1 MNIRWTGPRTSLTNR
16 PYKSDLLK
24 LNVSFKYSSLITLQ
38 VYGVYS
44 PAIHRVHVYQSSNL
58 HHITSVL
65 TLDTPNFTYKCPR
78 LLVSNTLLTSIQIHS
93 PSIDKQH
100 PPFPANL
107 QANSPSTSLQV
118 YHLPRPSTSRPP
130 PPTLA
135 CFRASNRRERERPCI
150 IQIRLLCKETPAGIL
165 SPMVS
170 LLVDVFLSL
179 LGNFRF
185 CS

>member
-1 MNIRWTGPRTSLTNR
+1 MGSIHLRYTVFTSTSHQI
-16 PYKSDLLK
+16 Y
-24 LNVSFKYSSLITLQ
+24 IILQ
-38 VYGVYS
+38 VYS
-44 PAIHRVHVYQSSNL
+44 PSTHTKL
-58 HHITSVL
+58 HLQVSKSTRKQH
-65 TLDTPNFTYKCPR
+65 PPYKYP
-78 LLVSNTLLTSIQIHS
+78 NTLPLYRQTT
-93 PSIDKQH
+93 P